1 MKEPQQIVVL
11 NDGETYTSLQG
22 CSIWFVNE
30 SGLELLDQGYSPR
43 QLSEEDVERIVE
55 IVQVQRDAL
64 RGKCATLSSFISIPG
79 RCLT

>member
-64 RGKCATLSSFISIPG
+64 RGKSATLSSFISIPG